1 MAVRV
6 SIYTVLQQAVA
17 MARSIPIFL
26 ALALM
31 LSNCAANRSADA
43 NGKNGELAACPDRPN
58 CVSSL
63 SKNEEHFIAPLT
75 YEGSTAEADARLLSV
90 LEQMK
95 GAKIVSRTD
104 TTIHAEFT
112 STIFG
117 FVDDVD
123 FRFDAADLR
132 IDLRSASRVG
142 YTDFG
147 VNRNRIEEIRRRF
160 QAAATAEPSIPST
173 Q

>member
-1 MAVRV
+1 
-6 SIYTVLQQAVA
+6 
-17 MARSIPIFL
+17 
-26 ALALM
+26 M
-31 LSNCAANRSADA
+31 LSNCAANRPADA
-43 NGKNGELAACPDRPN
+43 DGKNDSLAVCPDRPN

-63 SKNEEHFIAPLT
+63 SKDKEHFTAPLT
-75 YEGSTAEADARLLSV
+75 YDGSTVEAAARLLSV
-90 LEQMK
+90 LEKMK
-95 GAKIVSRTD
+95 GAKIVTRTD

-112 STIFG
+112 SAVFG

-123 FRFDAADLR
+123 FSFDAANRR

-147 VNRNRIEEIRRRF
+147 VNRKRIEEIRMRF
-160 QAAATAEPSIPST
+160 QAAATTQPSQTGT

>member
-1 MAVRV
+1 MAK
-6 SIYTVLQQAVA
+6 
-17 MARSIPIFL
+17 SIPIFL
-26 ALALM
+26 ALALV
-31 LSNCAANRSADA
+31 LTNCAANRLADA
-43 NGKNGELAACPDRPN
+43 NGKKGELAACPNKPN

-63 SKNEEHFIAPLT
+63 SDDKGHFIAPLT
-75 YEGSTAEADARLLSV
+75 YEGSMAEANARLLSV

-95 GAKIVSRTD
+95 GIKIVSRTD

-123 FRFDAADLR
+123 FRFDAADRR

-147 VNRNRIEEIRRRF
+147 VNRKRIEEIRRRF
-160 QAAATAEPSIPST
+160 QTAAPSKPS
-173 Q
+173 QSPKQ

>member
-1 MAVRV
+1 
-6 SIYTVLQQAVA
+6 
-17 MARSIPIFL
+17 
-26 ALALM
+26 M
-31 LSNCAANRSADA
+31 LSNCSANRPVEAD
-43 NGKNGELAACPDRPN
+43 GKNGELATCPDRPN

-63 SKNEEHFIAPLT
+63 SDDKEHFIAPLT
-75 YEGSTAEADARLLSV
+75 YDGSMAEAAARLLSV

-95 GAKIVSRTD
+95 RAKIVSRTD

-112 STIFG
+112 STVLG

-123 FRFDAADLR
+123 FRFDTVDRR

-147 VNRNRIEEIRRRF
+147 ANRRRIEEIRQRF
-160 QAAATAEPSIPST
+160 QAAATTEPSQPRT

>member
-1 MAVRV
+1 MTRK
-6 SIYTVLQQAVA
+6 
-17 MARSIPIFL
+17 IPIFV
-26 ALALM
+26 ATVLM
-31 LSNCAANRSADA
+31 LSNCSVNRPAEAD
-43 NGKNGELAACPDRPN
+43 GKKDELAVCPDRPN

-63 SKNEEHFIAPLT
+63 SDDKVHFIAPLT
-75 YEGSTAEADARLLSV
+75 YEGSMAEAASRLLSV

-104 TTIHAEFT
+104 TAIHAEFT
-112 STIFG
+112 STVFG

-123 FRFDAADLR
+123 FRFDAADRR

-147 VNRNRIEEIRRRF
+147 ANRRRIEEIRQRF
-160 QAAATAEPSIPST
+160 QAATTAEPSQPRT

>member
-1 MAVRV
+1 
-6 SIYTVLQQAVA
+6 
-17 MARSIPIFL
+17 
-26 ALALM
+26 M
-31 LSNCAANRSADA
+31 LSNCAANRPADTD
-43 NGKNGELAACPDRPN
+43 GKNGALAACPDRPN

-63 SKNEEHFIAPLT
+63 SDDKEHFIAPLI
-75 YEGSTAEADARLLSV
+75 YRGSMAVAAARLLSV

-95 GAKIVSRTD
+95 GAKVVSRTD
-104 TTIHAEFT
+104 TAIHAEFT
-112 STIFG
+112 STVFG

-123 FRFDAADLR
+123 FRFDAADRR

-147 VNRNRIEEIRRRF
+147 VNRERIEEIRRRF
-160 QAAATAEPSIPST
+160 QAAATEESSRPRT

>member
-1 MAVRV
+1 
-6 SIYTVLQQAVA
+6 
-17 MARSIPIFL
+17 
-26 ALALM
+26 M
-31 LSNCAANRSADA
+31 LSNCSANRPAEAD
-43 NGKNGELAACPDRPN
+43 GKKDGLAACPDRPN

-63 SKNEEHFIAPLT
+63 SDDKEHFIAPLT
-75 YEGSTAEADARLLSV
+75 YEGSMAEAAARLLSV

-112 STIFG
+112 STVFG

-123 FRFDAADLR
+123 FRFDTADRR

-147 VNRNRIEEIRRRF
+147 ANRRRIEEIRQRF
-160 QAAATAEPSIPST
+160 QAAATMEPSQPRT

>member
-1 MAVRV
+1 MAK
-6 SIYTVLQQAVA
+6 
-17 MARSIPIFL
+17 SIPIFVVL
-26 ALALM
+26 ALT
-31 LSNCAANRSADA
+31 LSNCATTRQAEGD
-43 NGKNGELAACPDRPN
+43 GKNGELAACPDRPN

-63 SKNEEHFIAPLT
+63 SDDKGHFIRPLT
-75 YEGSTAEADARLLSV
+75 YEGSRAEATARLLSV
-90 LEQMK
+90 LEQMR

-112 STIFG
+112 SRVFG

-123 FRFDAADLR
+123 FRFDAADRR

-147 VNRNRIEEIRRRF
+147 VNRKRIEEIRRRF
-160 QAAATAEPSIPST
+160 QAAAPSAPSPT
-173 Q
+173 PTK

>member
-1 MAVRV
+1 M
-6 SIYTVLQQAVA
+6 QAEV
-17 MARSIPIFL
+17 MTRKIPIFV
-26 ALALM
+26 AIALM
-31 LSNCAANRSADA
+31 LSNCTANRPVDAD
-43 NGKNGELAACPDRPN
+43 GKNGKLAACPDRPN

-63 SKNEEHFIAPLT
+63 SDDKEHFIAPLT
-75 YEGSTAEADARLLSV
+75 YKGSMAEATAHLLSV
-90 LEQMK
+90 LDQMK

-112 STIFG
+112 STVFG

-123 FRFDAADLR
+123 FRFDAADRR

-147 VNRNRIEEIRRRF
+147 VNRKRIEEIRRRF
-160 QAAATAEPSIPST
+160 QAATTSEPSQSPT

>member
-1 MAVRV
+1 
-6 SIYTVLQQAVA
+6 
-17 MARSIPIFL
+17 
-26 ALALM
+26 M
-31 LSNCAANRSADA
+31 LSNCTGNRQADV
-43 NGKNGELAACPDRPN
+43 NGKKGELAACPERPN

-63 SKNEEHFIAPLT
+63 SDDERHYIAPLT
-75 YEGSTAEADARLLSV
+75 YEGSQAEADARLLSV

-104 TTIHAEFT
+104 TSIQAEFT
-112 STIFG
+112 STVFG

-123 FRFDAADLR
+123 FRFDAADRR

-147 VNRNRIEEIRRRF
+147 VNRRRVEEIRRRF
-160 QAAATAEPSIPST
+160 QAAAPSEP
-173 Q
+173 

>member
-1 MAVRV
+1 MTRN
-6 SIYTVLQQAVA
+6 
-17 MARSIPIFL
+17 IPIFVTL
-26 ALALM
+26 VLM
-31 LSNCAANRSADA
+31 LSNCTANRPAD
-43 NGKNGELAACPDRPN
+43 GECKNNELAACPDRPN

-63 SKNEEHFIAPLT
+63 SNDKEQSIAPLT
-75 YEGSTAEADARLLSV
+75 YDGSMAEATARLLSV

-104 TTIHAEFT
+104 TAIHAEFT
-112 STIFG
+112 SPVFG

-123 FRFDAADLR
+123 FRFDAADRR

-147 VNRNRIEEIRRRF
+147 VNRKRIEEIRQRF
-160 QAAATAEPSIPST
+160 QAAATAEP
-173 Q
+173 

>member
-1 MAVRV
+1 M
-6 SIYTVLQQAVA
+6 QAEV
-17 MARSIPIFL
+17 MRRTIPIFVV
-26 ALALM
+26 LALM
-31 LSNCAANRSADA
+31 LANCAANRQADA
-43 NGKNGELAACPDRPN
+43 NGKKGELAACPNQPN

-63 SKNEEHFIAPLT
+63 SDGKGHFIAPLT
-75 YEGSTAEADARLLSV
+75 YEGSMAEAKARLLSV

-95 GAKIVSRTD
+95 GIKIVSQTD

-112 STIFG
+112 STVFG

-123 FRFDAADLR
+123 FRFDAADRR

-147 VNRNRIEEIRRRF
+147 VNRKRIEEIRRRF
-160 QAAATAEPSIPST
+160 QAATTSEPSQSPT

>member
-1 MAVRV
+1 MTRN
-6 SIYTVLQQAVA
+6 
-17 MARSIPIFL
+17 IPIFV
-26 ALALM
+26 AFVLM
-31 LSNCAANRSADA
+31 LSNCSANRPVEAD
-43 NGKNGELAACPDRPN
+43 GKNGELATCPDRPN

-63 SKNEEHFIAPLT
+63 SDDKEHFIAPLT
-75 YEGSTAEADARLLSV
+75 YDGSMAEAAARLLSV

-112 STIFG
+112 STVFG

-123 FRFDAADLR
+123 FRFDTVDRR

-147 VNRNRIEEIRRRF
+147 ANRRRIEEIRQRF
-160 QAAATAEPSIPST
+160 QAAATTEPSQPRT

>member
-1 MAVRV
+1 M
-6 SIYTVLQQAVA
+6 TKN
-17 MARSIPIFL
+17 IPIFV
-26 ALALM
+26 AIAFM
-31 LSNCAANRSADA
+31 LSNCNANRAVDAD
-43 NGKNGELAACPDRPN
+43 GKKGELAACPDRPN

-63 SKNEEHFIAPLT
+63 SDDKEHFIAPLT
-75 YEGSTAEADARLLSV
+75 YEGSMAEADARLLSV

-95 GAKIVSRTD
+95 GVKIVSRTD
-104 TTIHAEFT
+104 TSIHAEFT
-112 STIFG
+112 STVFG

-123 FRFDAADLR
+123 FRFDAADRR

-147 VNRNRIEEIRRRF
+147 VNRKRIEEIRRRF
-160 QAAATAEPSIPST
+160 QAAAPSEPSQSFK

>member
-1 MAVRV
+1 M
-6 SIYTVLQQAVA
+6 QAEV
-17 MARSIPIFL
+17 MRSNIPIFIV
-26 ALALM
+26 LALM
-31 LSNCAANRSADA
+31 LANCAANRQADA
-43 NGKNGELAACPDRPN
+43 NGKKGELAACPDRPN

-63 SKNEEHFIAPLT
+63 SKDKEHFIAPLT
-75 YEGSTAEADARLLSV
+75 YEGPLAEADARLLSV

-112 STIFG
+112 STVFG

-123 FRFDAADLR
+123 FRFDAADRR

-147 VNRNRIEEIRRRF
+147 VNRKRIEEIRRRF
-160 QAAATAEPSIPST
+160 QAATTSEPSQSPT

>member
-1 MAVRV
+1 M
-6 SIYTVLQQAVA
+6 QNVA
-17 MARSIPIFL
+17 MAKSIPIFL
-26 ALALM
+26 AIALM
-31 LSNCAANRSADA
+31 LSNCSANRPVDAD
-43 NGKNGELAACPDRPN
+43 GKKGELAACPDRPN

-63 SKNEEHFIAPLT
+63 SDDKEHFIAPLT
-75 YEGSTAEADARLLSV
+75 YEGSMAEADARLLSV

-95 GAKIVSRTD
+95 GAKIVSRTN
-104 TTIHAEFT
+104 TTIQAEFT
-112 STIFG
+112 STVFG

-123 FRFDAADLR
+123 FRFDAADRR

-147 VNRNRIEEIRRRF
+147 VNRKRIEEIRRRF
-160 QAAATAEPSIPST
+160 QAAVTSEPSQSPT

>member
-1 MAVRV
+1 MAKG
-6 SIYTVLQQAVA
+6 
-17 MARSIPIFL
+17 IPIFIVL
-26 ALALM
+26 TLT
-31 LSNCAANRSADA
+31 LSNCTTTRQAEVD
-43 NGKNGELAACPDRPN
+43 GKNGELAACPDRPN

-63 SKNEEHFIAPLT
+63 SDDKGHFITPLT
-75 YEGSTAEADARLLSV
+75 YEGSRAEATARLLSV
-90 LEQMK
+90 LEQMR

-112 STIFG
+112 SRIFG

-123 FRFDAADLR
+123 FRFDAANRR

-147 VNRNRIEEIRRRF
+147 VNRKRIEEIRRRF
-160 QAAATAEPSIPST
+160 KAAAPSAPSRT
-173 Q
+173 PTK

>member
-1 MAVRV
+1 MSRN
-6 SIYTVLQQAVA
+6 
-17 MARSIPIFL
+17 IPIFL
-26 ALALM
+26 AIVLLS
-31 LSNCAANRSADA
+31 SNCTANRSAGA
-43 NGKNGELAACPDRPN
+43 GGKNGELAACPDRPN

-63 SKNEEHFIAPLT
+63 SDDKEHFIAPLT
-75 YEGSTAEADARLLSV
+75 YDGSMAEAAAHLLSV

-112 STIFG
+112 STVFG

-123 FRFDAADLR
+123 FHFDAADRR

-147 VNRNRIEEIRRRF
+147 ANRRRVEEIRQRF
-160 QAAATAEPSIPST
+160 QAAATTEPSQPRT

>member
-1 MAVRV
+1 MQLVMAK
-6 SIYTVLQQAVA
+6 
-17 MARSIPIFL
+17 SIPIFF
-26 ALALM
+26 AIAAI
-31 LSNCAANRSADA
+31 LSNCAANRQADA
-43 NGKNGELAACPDRPN
+43 GGKKGELAACPDRPN

-63 SKNEEHFIAPLT
+63 SDDKKHFIAPLT
-75 YEGSTAEADARLLSV
+75 YEGSMAEAYARLVSV

-104 TTIHAEFT
+104 TTIHAEFA
-112 STIFG
+112 STVFG

-123 FRFDAADLR
+123 FSFDAANRR

-147 VNRNRIEEIRRRF
+147 VNRKRIEEIRRRF
-160 QAAATAEPSIPST
+160 QAAAPSKPSQPPT

>member
-1 MAVRV
+1 M
-6 SIYTVLQQAVA
+6 QNVA

-26 ALALM
+26 AIALM
-31 LSNCAANRSADA
+31 LSNCSANRPVDAD
-43 NGKNGELAACPDRPN
+43 GKNGELAACPDRPN

-63 SKNEEHFIAPLT
+63 SDDKEHFIAPLT
-75 YEGSTAEADARLLSV
+75 YEGSMAEADARLLSV

-95 GAKIVSRTD
+95 GVKIVSRTD
-104 TTIHAEFT
+104 TSIHAEFT
-112 STIFG
+112 STVFG

-123 FRFDAADLR
+123 FRFDAADRR

-147 VNRNRIEEIRRRF
+147 VNRKRVEEIRRRF
-160 QAAATAEPSIPST
+160 QAAAPSEPSQSPT

>member
-1 MAVRV
+1 M
-6 SIYTVLQQAVA
+6 TGN
-17 MARSIPIFL
+17 IPIFV
-26 ALALM
+26 AFVLM
-31 LSNCAANRSADA
+31 LSNCSANRPAEAD
-43 NGKNGELAACPDRPN
+43 GKNGELATCPDRPN

-63 SKNEEHFIAPLT
+63 SDDKEHFIAPLT
-75 YEGSTAEADARLLSV
+75 YDGSMAEAAARLLSV
-90 LEQMK
+90 LEQME
-95 GAKIVSRTD
+95 GAKILSRTG

-112 STIFG
+112 STVFG

-123 FRFDAADLR
+123 FRFDTADRR

-147 VNRNRIEEIRRRF
+147 ANRRRIEEIRQRF
-160 QAAATAEPSIPST
+160 QAAATTEPSQPRT